1 VADELP
7 PDPDLDDLP
16 EELRERNDLRIAG
29 RDPETGEVYSQPI
42 SREELGRPSPTRA
55 AAART
60 MTPLTSGDS
69 TLAQPSRGFR
79 LHR

>member
-16 EELRERNDLRIAG
+16 EELRERSDLRIAG

-42 SREELGRPSPTRA
+42 SREELGA
-55 AAART
+55 AFAHARRCREDDDAAH
-60 MTPLTSGDS
+60 LG
-69 TLAQPSRGFR
+69 
-79 LHR
+79 